1 MGQTGDCEICQ
12 LLIESRAN
20 PRWVA
25 DFDHTTAFLDIRQTF
40 RGRTTLMAKTHF
52 EDMLAIPEAEFASIT
67 QELRVLAKA
76 IQNAFGAIRMNYANY
91 GNIVPHQHWHAIPR
105 YEDDPCSGA
114 DPIEPANVEKL
125 SDQQYEEIAVKIRQ
139 AL

>member
-1 MGQTGDCEICQ
+1 MGGTDDCEICQ
-12 LLIESRAN
+12 LLTESQTN

-25 DFDHTTAFLDIRQTF
+25 DFEYTTAFLDIRQRF
-40 RGRTTLMAKTHF
+40 HGRTTLMAKTHF

-76 IQNAFGAIRMNYANY
+76 IQTAFGAIRMNYANY

-105 YEDDPCSGA
+105 YADDPCFGA
-114 DPIEPANVEKL
+114 DPIEPANVLKL
-125 SDQQYEEIAVKIRQ
+125 SDQQYEEIAADIRR

>member
-1 MGQTGDCEICQ
+1 MGRMGDCEICQ
-12 LLIESRAN
+12 LLIEHRAN

-25 DFDHTTAFLDIRQTF
+25 DFKHTTAFLDIRQTF
-40 RGRTTLMAKTHF
+40 RGRTTLMVKTHF

-76 IQNAFGAIRMNYANY
+76 IQTTFGAIRMNYANY

-105 YEDDPCSGA
+105 YVDDPCAGT
-114 DPIEPANVEKL
+114 DPIEPAHVEKL
-125 SDQQYEEIAVKIRQ
+125 SDQQYEEIATKIRL

>member
-1 MGQTGDCEICQ
+1 MGRTSDCEIC
-12 LLIESRAN
+12 LLMIEPQVN

-25 DFDHTTAFLDIRQTF
+25 DFEHTTAFLDVRQTF
-40 RGRTTLMAKTHF
+40 HGRTTLMARTHF

-67 QELRVLAKA
+67 RELRVLARA
-76 IQNAFGAIRMNYANY
+76 IQTAFGAIRMNYANY

-105 YEDDPCSGA
+105 YEDDPCSGT
-114 DPIEPANVEKL
+114 DPIEPSNVQNL
-125 SDQQYEEIAVKIRQ
+125 TDQQYEEIATKIRL